1 MQLLFFR
8 ITSCVGNYV
17 DVMYFSLGKDAKIF
31 MNPNVN
37 DRELFLAFNIDTHPA
52 SLLRYKDELWRKAV
66 AVATALSSPLS
77 LRVREAVAY
86 WDRDDENLN
95 HLLLQQCFLGR

>member
-1 MQLLFFR
+1 
-8 ITSCVGNYV
+8 
-17 DVMYFSLGKDAKIF
+17 MYFSLGKDAKIF

-52 SLLRYKDELWRKAV
+52 SLLRYKDEQWRKAV

-77 LRVREAVAY
+77 LRVREAMAY

-95 HLLLQQCFLGR
+95 QITYYYSSVFVGR

>member
-8 ITSCVGNYV
+8 ITSCIGNYV

-52 SLLRYKDELWRKAV
+52 SLLRYKDERWCKGSGCCNSIV
-66 AVATALSSPLS
+66 FS
-77 LRVREAVAY
+77 LVIES
-86 WDRDDENLN
+86 
-95 HLLLQQCFLGR
+95 